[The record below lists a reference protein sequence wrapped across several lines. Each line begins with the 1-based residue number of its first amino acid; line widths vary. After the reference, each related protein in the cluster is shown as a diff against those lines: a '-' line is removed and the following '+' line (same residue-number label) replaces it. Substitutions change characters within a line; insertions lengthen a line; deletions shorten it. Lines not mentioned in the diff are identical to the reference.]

1 MLKRLAPAGTALV
14 LAGLVGCQQPST
26 GDPGSAVPVSFLQE
40 RVGRA
45 LDDLEGARAALP
57 DDTDEVSERLADAR
71 LQLRRLDEYY
81 LPLLAARE
89 QVARARSSVASR
101 SGDAGSA
108 VDSAEAVLLG
118 IVRGHGR
125 HLQGEMREPLERLED
140 VRTAL
145 AAGNTGEA
153 RELLRRLGSHL
164 ESIFFRGEIV
174 LRESELDR

>member
-1 MLKRLAPAGTALV
+1 MLKRLALAGTALV
-14 LAGLVGCQQPST
+14 LVTVLACQQPPT
-26 GDPGSAVPVSFLQE
+26 RDPGSTVPVAFLQQ

-45 LDDLEGARAALP
+45 LEDLDGARASLYL
-57 DDTDEVSERLADAR
+57 DSTEVSERLAGAH
-71 LQLRRLDEYY
+71 LQLLRLDEYY

-89 QVARARSSVASR
+89 QVARARSTVASR
-101 SGDAGSA
+101 SDDARSA

-145 AAGNTGEA
+145 AAGNTEEA
-153 RELLRRLGSHL
+153 RELLRRLESHL
-164 ESIFFRGEIV
+164 ESIFFRGELV
-174 LRESELDR
+174 LQESELD